1 MKSKPTLTLFIA
13 LLITGVSFS
22 QTQKDTLTINEQF
35 DKIYRIS
42 TSYQEYKVIKKTR
55 YQQLKNK
62 VQDSINTLKNSV
74 ATKNGIIISQKDSL
88 TTSGKQV
95 TNLSNNLAAIQTEK
109 NSISLL
115 GITMSKSGYSILV
128 WGIIGVL
135 LAALLFFVFKF
146 KTSNIDTIAAK
157 NNLTELEE
165 EFATHKKKSLE
176 NEQKLRRQLQDEINK
191 QRGI

>member
-1 MKSKPTLTLFIA
+1 MKSKSTFTLFIT
-13 LLITGVSFS
+13 LLITSVSFS
-22 QTQKDTLTINEQF
+22 QVQQDTLTINEQF

-55 YQQLKNK
+55 YQGLKSK
-62 VQDSINTLKNSV
+62 VQDSINTLKGDV
-74 ATKNGIIISQKDSL
+74 KTKKEIIASQKDSL
-88 TTSGKQV
+88 IESGKKI
-95 TNLSNNLAAIQTEK
+95 TTLSENLATTQAEK

-115 GITMSKSGYSILV
+115 GIAMSKSGYSILV

-146 KTSNIDTIAAK
+146 KTSNLDTVAAK
-157 NNLTELEE
+157 RNLTELEE
-165 EFATHKKKSLE
+165 EFSIHKKKSLE

>member
-88 TTSGKQV
+88 TTSGKKV

-157 NNLTELEE
+157 KNLTELEE

>member
-1 MKSKPTLTLFIA
+1 MKSKSAFTLFIT
-13 LLITGVSFS
+13 LLITSVSFS
-22 QTQKDTLTINEQF
+22 QATQDTLTINQQF

-55 YQQLKNK
+55 YQGLKNK
-62 VQDSINTLKNSV
+62 VQDSVNTLKSDL
-74 ATKNGIIISQKDSL
+74 KIKKEIIASQKDSL
-88 TTSGKQV
+88 TASRKKVIDLSENLTV
-95 TNLSNNLAAIQTEK
+95 TQTEK

-135 LAALLFFVFKF
+135 LAALLLFVYKF
-146 KTSNIDTIAAK
+146 KTSNVDTVEAK

-176 NEQKLRRQLQDEINK
+176 GEQKLRRQLQDEINK
-191 QRGI
+191 QRGV